1 MITETK
7 IIKTISD
14 LGLSKT
20 EAKVYLSVLELGEAT
35 IQEISKQSKIKRT
48 SLYYILEKLNKES
61 VILATKR
68 NKKSSY
74 VATSPKELMKEPGK
88 DWREFENILD
98 ELEDKSMLYITN
110 REFTF
115 STELGALNIFGK

>member
-68 NKKSSY
+68 NKKSLY
-74 VATSPKELMKEPGK
+74 VATSPKELMKRTRE
-88 DWREFENILD
+88 RLAEFENILD
-98 ELEDKSMLYITN
+98 ELEDRKHVVYHKPRVYFLYGA
-110 REFTF
+110 R
-115 STELGALNIFGK
+115 ALNIFGK